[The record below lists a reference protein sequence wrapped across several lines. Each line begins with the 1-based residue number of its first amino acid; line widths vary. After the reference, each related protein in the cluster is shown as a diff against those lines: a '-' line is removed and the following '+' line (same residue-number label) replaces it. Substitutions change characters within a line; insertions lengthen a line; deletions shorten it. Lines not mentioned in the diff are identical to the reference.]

1 MEDTP
6 AVQLIAVEIQN
17 PDFVPLLNDIRDF
30 DWKIVNRLRKEDI
43 TRIHSTGFNFRTK
56 GLENQKMEFKSF
68 LFEHPSV
75 MASDFEMIISK
86 LNIYARMLTL
96 HNGQSP
102 QASKSQERSRSPPS
116 EQSVHRQM
124 TLPTPE
130 HEAIKFERKPKNKKR
145 KQKVIV
151 IEEEESESSS
161 YEPESDGSSDV
172 EFVHAKSKRKRLY

>member
-43 TRIHSTGFNFRTK
+43 ARIHSTGFNFRTK

-102 QASKSQERSRSPPS
+102 QASKSQERSRSP
-116 EQSVHRQM
+116 QS
-124 TLPTPE
+124 LPTPE
-130 HEAIKFERKPKNKKR
+130 HEAIKYEKKQNKNQKKR
-145 KQKVIV
+145 KNF
-151 IEEEESESSS
+151 SN
-161 YEPESDGSSDV
+161 
-172 EFVHAKSKRKRLY
+172 

>member
-1 MEDTP
+1 MEDSP

-17 PDFVPLLNDIRDF
+17 PEFVPLLNDIRDF
-30 DWKIVNRLRKEDI
+30 DWKIVNRLRKEDLA
-43 TRIHSTGFNFRTK
+43 RIHSTGFTFRTK

-68 LFEHPSV
+68 LLEHPSV

-102 QASKSQERSRSPPS
+102 QASTSQRKESPPS
-116 EQSVHRQM
+116 
-124 TLPTPE
+124 LPPPK
-130 HEAIKFERKPKNKKR
+130 HEAIKYAKPKNKKR

-151 IEEEESESSS
+151 IEEESESET
-161 YEPESDGSSDV
+161 YEPESDESSDV
-172 EFVHAKSKRKRLY
+172 EYVHARSKRKRLY

>member
-43 TRIHSTGFNFRTK
+43 ARIHSTGFNFRTK

-116 EQSVHRQM
+116 E
-124 TLPTPE
+124 
-130 HEAIKFERKPKNKKR
+130 HEAIKYEKKPKNKKR

-151 IEEEESESSS
+151 IEEEESESES
-161 YEPESDGSSDV
+161 YDPESDGSSDV
-172 EFVHAKSKRKRLY
+172 EYVHARSKRKRLY

>member
-43 TRIHSTGFNFRTK
+43 ARIHSTGFNFRTK

-116 EQSVHRQM
+116 E
-124 TLPTPE
+124 

-151 IEEEESESSS
+151 IEEEESESEA

-172 EFVHAKSKRKRLY
+172 EFVYAKPKRKRLY